1 MLGYEDFTKKG
12 TSDGMITKTTIS
24 DLEKNKLLAMEEN
37 HFSDLKAIEVSP
49 GKLSKAIAAFA
60 NAEGGELFI
69 GIDDNPRLWRGFE
82 SVEAANAHIQV
93 FEQYFPLGNDF
104 KYEFLANKEEESF
117 VLKVEISKT
126 RELKK
131 ASDGKVYIRRGA
143 QSLPV
148 QDEDRIVSLKRDKG
162 IISFET
168 ELINCPEEVVC
179 NSLHIIEFLIEVVP
193 TGEPDAWLK
202 KQMLLQNGK
211 PTVTAILLFSEE
223 PQAVLPKRSGLKI
236 YRYKTSDKEGSR
248 ETLEFDP
255 MSIDGNAYN
264 QINNSV
270 EETTKIVESVRLQT
284 NDGLVEVEYPQ
295 EAIHEILTNAVI
307 HRDYSIA
314 DDIHVRIFDNRVEV
328 LSPGT
333 LPGHVT
339 AQNIL
344 SERFARNPALV
355 RLINKFP
362 NPPNKDV
369 GEGLNTAF
377 ESMQKLK
384 LKPPVI
390 EQVGGYVKITLKHET
405 LATPEES
412 ILKYLSNHENIA
424 NRQAREICFVE
435 SENKMKRILQALVTN
450 GLLEPVPG
458 RSQFH
463 AAYQLTDAGRDAT
476 KKYT

>member
-1 MLGYEDFTKKG
+1 
-12 TSDGMITKTTIS
+12 MITTSKIS
-24 DLEKNKLLAMEEN
+24 DSEKDKLLSMEEN
-37 HFSDLKAIEVSP
+37 HFSDLKAIDVGP

-69 GIDDNPRLWRGFE
+69 GIDDDPRIWRGFE
-82 SVEAANAHIQV
+82 SVEDANAHIQV
-93 FEQYFPLGNDF
+93 FEENFPLGNDF
-104 KYEFLANKEEESF
+104 RLEFLDNENAEGI

-126 RELKK
+126 RDLKT
-131 ASDGKVYIRRGA
+131 ASDGKVYVRRGA

-148 QDEDRIVSLKRDKG
+148 NDEGRLQTLRRDKG

-179 NSLHIIEFLIEVVP
+179 NSIHIIAFLIEVVP
-193 TGEPDAWLK
+193 TGEPDVWLR
-202 KQMLLQNGK
+202 KQMLIQNGK
-211 PTVTAILLFSEE
+211 PTVSAILLFAEE
-223 PQAVLPKRSGLKI
+223 PQAALPKRSGLKI
-236 YRYKTSDKEGSR
+236 YRYKTSGKEGTR
-248 ETLEFDP
+248 ETLDFDP
-255 MSIDGNAYN
+255 ISIEGNIYQ
-264 QINNSV
+264 QISKSV
-270 EETTKIVESVRLQT
+270 EKTTNIIESVRIQT
-284 NDGLVEVEYPQ
+284 SSGLTKVQYPH

-307 HRDYSIA
+307 HRDYSIT
-314 DDIHVRIFDNRVEV
+314 DDIHIRIFDNRVEI

-339 AQNIL
+339 AENIL

-384 LKPPVI
+384 LKAPVI
-390 EQVGGYVKITLKHET
+390 EQNGGYVKVTLRHET

-412 ILKYLSNHENIA
+412 ILTYLKTHENIA
-424 NRQAREICFVE
+424 NRQAREVCFVE
-435 SENKMKRILQALVTN
+435 SENKMKRILQSLVAS

-463 AAYQLTDAGRDAT
+463 AAYQLTDDGRNASEKIT
-476 KKYT
+476 